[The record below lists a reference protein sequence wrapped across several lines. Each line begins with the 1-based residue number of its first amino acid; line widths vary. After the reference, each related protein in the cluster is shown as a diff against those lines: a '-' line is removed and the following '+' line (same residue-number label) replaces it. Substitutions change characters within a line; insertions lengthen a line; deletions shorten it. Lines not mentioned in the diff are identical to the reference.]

1 VSPKKLIALTA
12 VVAVL
17 FAFIVFFERKMP
29 TTAERERKGDL
40 YWDIP
45 SDRVDRITL
54 TRGAEKLEFQRAD
67 ATHWKMTL
75 PQKYPAE
82 SFVVS
87 SLATDLAAMKR
98 SGDEAPDAKPADYAL
113 DKPVATASFEW
124 TEADDPNPKA
134 RKTRTVEF
142 GAEVPGT
149 DMVSARLAR
158 SDKVLFVPSS
168 VLASVKKN
176 ADDFLSKD
184 VFGEPASDVN
194 RIEILRGRGRLV
206 LIRKNG
212 TWWLSEPLSDLAD
225 SQEADRLAGQLAAL
239 RAREFVRGGVD
250 LAAQGLNPPLFH
262 VAVTDAKGGT
272 VAVDFGA
279 TKSDGSAM
287 YAQRDGQVLVI
298 DREIVD
304 DLSKEAVAFRS
315 SRLVD
320 FNRTDAT
327 ALDGVFGKT
336 TYALVQKDGGWT
348 AGGHAILAPAADDVE
363 SALLDAQSKGF
374 LDEAEAKGLGP
385 AEATVTVKTKA
396 ELKAEPWVLT
406 LYPRSGGAAARVSGR
421 PGAFAVDPG
430 LAARLEDAFRK
441 ATSPP
446 PTAAPTK
453 APEPTK
459 GKPAKP

>member
-29 TTAERERKGDL
+29 TTAEREKKGDL

-54 TRGAEKLEFQRAD
+54 TRGAEKLDFQRVD
-67 ATHWKMTL
+67 PTHWKMTA

-82 SFVVS
+82 SFAVS
-87 SLATDLAAMKR
+87 SLAGDLAAMKR
-98 SGDEAPDAKPADYAL
+98 SGDEASDAKPADYAL
-113 DKPVATASFEW
+113 DKPVATATFEW
-124 TEADDPNPKA
+124 TEADDPKA

-142 GAEVPGT
+142 GADVPGS
-149 DMVSARLAR
+149 DVVSARLAK

-168 VLASVKKN
+168 VLTSVKKN

-184 VFGEPASDVN
+184 VFGEAASDMN
-194 RIEILRGRGRLV
+194 RVEILRGRGRLI
-206 LIRKNG
+206 LARKNG

-225 SQEADRLAGQLAAL
+225 SAEADRLAGELAAL
-239 RAREFVRGGVD
+239 RAREFVREGVD

-262 VAVTDAKGGT
+262 VAVTDAKGAT
-272 VAVDFGA
+272 IAVDFGA
-279 TKSDGSAM
+279 TKSDGNAV
-287 YAQRDGQVLVI
+287 YAQRDGQVLVV

-315 SRLVD
+315 TKLVD
-320 FNRTDAT
+320 FNRSDAT
-327 ALDGVFGKT
+327 ALEGVFGKT
-336 TYALVQKDGGWT
+336 SYALTQKDGGWT
-348 AGGHAILAPAADDVE
+348 SGGHAILAPAADDAE
-363 SALLDAQSKGF
+363 TAILDAQSKGF
-374 LDEAEAKGLGP
+374 LDETEAKALGP
-385 AEATVTVKTKA
+385 ADATVTVKTKGP
-396 ELKAEPWVLT
+396 PWVLT
-406 LYPRSGGAAARVSGR
+406 FHARSGGEAAKVSGR

-430 LAARLEDAFRK
+430 LPGQLEDAFKK
-441 ATSPP
+441 AVAPP
-446 PTAAPTK
+446 PTAVPTK
-453 APEPTK
+453 APEPTR